1 MYVKV
6 KIINRKVYEINIMFN
21 IKVNNV
27 IYVANIKRANRI
39 DET

>member
-6 KIINRKVYEINIMFN
+6 KIINRKVYERNIVFS

-27 IYVANIKRANRI
+27 IYGENIKITNRI